1 MVLACSDQAPLVVV
15 SESMQRLNLGIKG
28 FRLLGVEVIKGL
40 RVLGVEGINGFR
52 VLGVEGIKGV
62 QGVRG

>member
-28 FRLLGVEVIKGL
+28 FR
-40 RVLGVEGINGFR
+40 VLGVEGIQGFR
-52 VLGVEGIKGV
+52 VLGVKGINGFRV
-62 QGVRG
+62 